1 MNMKHRIICLA
12 GLMAFCLATFAQQYQ
27 MEVKTTDGN
36 ITSYLMSS
44 VNDVVYE
51 NGKTII
57 NMNGTTKKEYDNQ
70 DIVNISWTEY
80 KGNTSSTVKNFTID
94 ENHTAIVTPEYS
106 ISLSE
111 VDAETKQTLTVTK
124 KKSISAQ
131 SGFYNMIKDRVVYD
145 ISMGDKHELEGI
157 AEIRFPMSVPE
168 DYFVLGL
175 YYDTTAKKWENV
187 NHYYDATTGELV
199 IRTSHFS
206 QFAGFLIHNENRRN
220 LFLEYEYLP
229 SYMDSNVADLAGK
242 LSSIV
247 QSDNVVAAA
256 IEKYGSQY
264 GEWTQIGIDI
274 GWTSLQ
280 SLGVGSTL
288 LEDFAGVLGN
298 LGVALSSYQVCR
310 DNFHS
315 ANAQVAGNTLK
326 LCMNR
331 ATYWAGEFCG
341 NAILTASMASVAI
354 LDYALNKFAERA
366 WSLRKDH
373 YREAFEGY
381 YHQGGKGYRTG
392 AEWYRIMWKIMN
404 RKDIQNEDDIHR
416 LVDEEVVNYCNQVWN
431 DERYILD
438 FESIK
443 GTTIGLGGGNIACKE
458 LSAELRGDL
467 YNGVLQ
473 PVFARIK
480 AKLEDKAYMEAEK
493 QMKKYAE
500 FVNQIVTLKIVDS
513 SYDANDFSAR
523 SRFAGCTV
531 RFKDLPKNIEDPE
544 NWQCVLD
551 SKGEGKIKYTLA
563 AAAYSNV
570 AQTLEVVAADEEKT
584 VLGSFKLSDLNV
596 GKTSQ
601 ESETTKANVID
612 LAKKVKSEIDTDP
625 AILEFSYEGGKGSA
639 QILTTG
645 LTNVKVSTTSKFVK
659 VSLVNNAVNVN
670 VEQNNDGLR
679 HAIVSIEG
687 VGEDKQ
693 TKRGYLTIIQ
703 TKKPEH
709 FQVKN
714 ITLIGLQKNGA
725 SYRSFVNKDF
735 KSCDAFYDGSNY
747 IIESV
752 LADDRIVKITIKKVG
767 TGNKKFGD
775 AYMVYE
781 EKTDNKDGFV
791 KVYGNLPLDTS
802 SESNAAWKGK
812 CMVHSKWLEGWE
824 PDTHYEEE
832 EHMNDVETTLIL
844 NFGDVSQLP

>member
-27 MEVKTTDGN
+27 MEVKTTDGS

-735 KSCDAFYDGSNY
+735 KSCNAFFDGSNY
-747 IIESV
+747 VIESV
-752 LADDRIVKITIKKVG
+752 LADNRTLKVTIKKVG

-775 AYMVYE
+775 AYMIYE
-781 EKTDNKDGFV
+781 EKNDYNDGLV
-791 KVYGNLPLDTS
+791 KVYGNLPLDV
-802 SESNAAWKGK
+802 SNDSHGTWKGK

>member
-1 MNMKHRIICLA
+1 MYMKHRIICLA

-27 MEVKTTDGN
+27 MEVKTNDGN

-57 NMNGTTKKEYDNQ
+57 NMNGSAKNAYDNQ

-80 KGNTSSTVKNFTID
+80 KGNMSSTVKNFTID

-124 KKSISAQ
+124 TKSISAP
-131 SGFYNMIKDRVVYD
+131 SGFLNMTKSRIVYD
-145 ISMGDKHELEGI
+145 ISLGDKHELEGI
-157 AEIRFPMSVPE
+157 AEIRIPMSLPE
-168 DYFVLGL
+168 DYFALGL
-175 YYDTTAKKWENV
+175 YYNKTTKKWENV
-187 NHYYDATTGELV
+187 NHYYDETTSELV
-199 IRTSHFS
+199 IRTNHFS
-206 QFAGFLIHNENRRN
+206 MFAGFLIHNENRRN
-220 LFLEYEYLP
+220 LFLQYEYLP

-256 IEKYGSQY
+256 IEKFGSKY
-264 GEWTQIGIDI
+264 GEETQFGIDI
-274 GWTSLQ
+274 GWTALQ
-280 SLGVGSTL
+280 SLGVRNTL
-288 LEDFAGVLGN
+288 LEYYAGVLGD
-298 LGVALSSYQVCR
+298 LGVALSCYQVCR

-381 YHQGGKGYRTG
+381 YRQGCKGYRTG

-404 RKDIQNEDDIHR
+404 RKDIQNEEDIHK
-416 LVDEEVVNYCNQVWN
+416 LVDEEVVKYCNQVWN

-443 GTTIGLGGGNIACKE
+443 GTTIGLGGGNIVCQE

-500 FVNQIVTLKIVDS
+500 FVNQIVTLKIEDS
-513 SYDANDFSAR
+513 SYDANDFSAK
-523 SRFAGCTV
+523 SRYTGCTV
-531 RFKDLPKNIEDPE
+531 RFKDLPKSIEDPE
-544 NWQCVLD
+544 RWQCVLD

-584 VLGSFKLSDLNV
+584 VLGSFKLSDLNA

-601 ESETTKANVID
+601 ESETIKANVID
-612 LAKKVKSEIDTDP
+612 LAKKVKTEIETVP
-625 AILEFSYEGGKGSA
+625 ETLEFSYEGGKGSA

-645 LTNVKVSTTSKFVK
+645 LTNVKVSTKSKFVK
-659 VSLVNNAVNVN
+659 VSLADNVISVN
-670 VEQNNDGLR
+670 VEQNNDGQR
-679 HAIVSIEG
+679 SATVSIEG
-687 VGEDKQ
+687 VDENKQ
-693 TKRGYLTIIQ
+693 IKRGYLTVIQ

-735 KSCDAFYDGSNY
+735 KSCNAFFDGSNY

-752 LADDRIVKITIKKVG
+752 LADNRMLKVTIKKVG

-781 EKTDNKDGFV
+781 EKNDYDDGFV
-791 KVYGNLPLDTS
+791 KVYGNLPLDV
-802 SESNAAWKGK
+802 SNDSHGTWKGK

-824 PDTHYEEE
+824 PDTHYEEGE
-832 EHMNDVETTLIL
+832 GMNDVETTLII
-844 NFGDVSQLP
+844 NFGDVSLLP

>member
-1 MNMKHRIICLA
+1 MNMKYRIICLA

-735 KSCDAFYDGSNY
+735 KSCNAFFDGSNY
-747 IIESV
+747 VIESV
-752 LADDRIVKITIKKVG
+752 LADNRTLKVTIKKVG

-775 AYMVYE
+775 AYMIYE
-781 EKTDNKDGFV
+781 EKNDYNDGIV
-791 KVYGNLPLDTS
+791 KVYGNLPLDV
-802 SESNAAWKGK
+802 SNDSHGTWKGK